1 APRRARQARS
11 LLRRASS
18 SRGPIRVGGDP
29 ARSLRAARRREVR
42 ARRAHDVA
50 IARSLA
56 GVPLIG
62 WRTSGEPE
70 RWLRGHVPDLNVVF
84 RTEDNGTLTALV
96 AEGLGAA
103 VVPRLVVNPR
113 NPAVVSL
120 PLGSR
125 IPARTLAVA
134 WHRDRYRSAA
144 ARAFT
149 ELALRLGAE

>member
-1 APRRARQARS
+1 MIGDVRIPR
-11 LLRRASS
+11 
-18 SRGPIRVGGDP
+18 GGLIWCVMRNDSVDEAHVP
-29 ARSLRAARRREVR
+29 
-42 ARRAHDVA
+42 RAH
-50 IARSLA
+50 RF
-56 GVPLIG
+56 
-62 WRTSGEPE
+62 EPE

-84 RTEDNGTLTALV
+84 RTDDNGTLTALV

-113 NPAVVSL
+113 NPAVVAV

-149 ELALRLGAE
+149 ELARELGAEYMSRN